1 MYQFQK
7 FVHPLFGSNSY
18 VIQDDNRSCIIIDP
32 TDITSSH
39 IIGFIE
45 SNNLKPICIVN
56 THGHYDHISG
66 DELIR
71 DYFKIPLFIHKDEI
85 KLISNPNFNL
95 SIYLGKS
102 MIIEHIDKYLNEGEE
117 IMSFKIL
124 HMPGHTPGSICLKS
138 QNLIVVGDL
147 VFLNSIGRIDL
158 PLSSESD
165 MRNSLKKLLN
175 YVNEDT
181 MFLPG
186 HGSAF
191 RLEDLEREN
200 EILWS
205 FINY

>member
-1 MYQFQK
+1 MHFQK

-18 VIQDDNRSCIIIDP
+18 VIQDNNKNCIIIDP

-39 IIGFIE
+39 IIRFIE
-45 SNNLKPICIVN
+45 SNNLRPICIIN

-66 DELIR
+66 DEIIR
-71 DYFKIPLFIHKDEI
+71 DYFKIPLFIHQNEVE
-85 KLISNPNFNL
+85 LISNPNFNL
-95 SIYLGKS
+95 SIYFGKS
-102 MIIEHIDKYLNEGEE
+102 IIIKCIDKYLNEGEE

-124 HMPGHTPGSICLKS
+124 HMPGHTPGSICLKG
-138 QNLIVVGDL
+138 QNLIIVGDL

-158 PLSSESD
+158 PLSNESD
-165 MRNSLKKLLN
+165 MKNSLKKLLR
-175 YVNEDT
+175 YVDEDT

-186 HGSAF
+186 HGYTF
-191 RLEDLEREN
+191 KLEDLEREN